1 MVSKKNFITLLFL
14 MTFSLLSAQTYTF
27 KMTRFGAVAK
37 EGKSIPLTDKSSTIT
52 IRTDSRATGV
62 IVTIDGKD
70 MFTST
75 ATWSLGQEGDLVVKS
90 NNGAHTFT
98 ISPAKQAF
106 NLEDKNA
113 ILVFSHP
120 SNPTSFQSDIKSL
133 KNLLTANGR
142 LPGAKASSSTGSAAR
157 NKYAGINLPLASMLE
172 APFGY
177 KPQNSFYDYDV
188 FVKSAKKVY
197 GWDIENS
204 QNVTG
209 FQWDKLDGMKCFG
222 YPVWRISADRY
233 RHELNM
239 GSIHIYVCAP
249 SADRNILEKKCRDFL
264 IKNGYKVNENDQWV
278 KGLVVLK
285 YNISNANKFP
295 GKVFLEIE
303 TYMVADKKALYEIT
317 HPEGYGFL
325 PGKFLHPGQLPGL
338 TVY

>member
-27 KMTRFGAVAK
+27 KMTKFGAVAK
-37 EGKSIPLTDKSSTIT
+37 GGRAVPFTDKSSTIT

-90 NNGAHTFT
+90 NNGSQTFT
-98 ISPAKQAF
+98 ISPAKQVF
-106 NLEDKNA
+106 NFEDQNA
-113 ILVFSHP
+113 YLLFSTP

-142 LPGAKASSSTGSAAR
+142 LPGAKPSSSAGSAAR
-157 NKYAGINLPLASMLE
+157 NKYAGVNLPLASMLE

-177 KPQNSFYDYDV
+177 KPHNSSYDHDV

-197 GWDIENS
+197 GWDIENTPIL
-204 QNVTG
+204 TG
-209 FQWDKLDGMKCFG
+209 FNWDNLDGMKCFG
-222 YPVWRISADRY
+222 YPIWRIYAKNY
-233 RHELNM
+233 MHERNM
-239 GSIHIYVCAP
+239 GGIILYVCAP
-249 SADRNILEKKCRDFL
+249 SADKNILEKKCKDFL

-295 GKVFLEIE
+295 GKVLLEIE
-303 TYMVADKKALYEIT
+303 TYIVADKKALYEIT

-325 PGKFLHPGQLPGL
+325 PGKFLYPGQLPGL
-338 TVY
+338 TIY